1 MREGYVNLAV
11 ANHDLFDEGF
21 NDLPLEG
28 WDKFQNVIK
37 VRQLA
42 RWILSRRASSASGR
56 IQTIRR
62 NLMVYHSLVLMKHRG
77 TTMVKNNGFD
87 K

>member
-1 MREGYVNLAV
+1 MGCQSPSR
-11 ANHDLFDEGF
+11 D
-21 NDLPLEG
+21 EG

-37 VRQLA
+37 MRQLA

-62 NLMVYHSLVLMKHRG
+62 NLIVYHSLVLTKHRENIAILEWRI
-77 TTMVKNNGFD
+77 MLINNHI
-87 K
+87 KI

>member
-1 MREGYVNLAV
+1 MGCQSPFR
-11 ANHDLFDEGF
+11 D
-21 NDLPLEG
+21 EG

-62 NLMVYHSLVLMKHRG
+62 NLMVYHSLALTKRRETIAV
-77 TTMVKNNGFD
+77 
-87 K
+87 